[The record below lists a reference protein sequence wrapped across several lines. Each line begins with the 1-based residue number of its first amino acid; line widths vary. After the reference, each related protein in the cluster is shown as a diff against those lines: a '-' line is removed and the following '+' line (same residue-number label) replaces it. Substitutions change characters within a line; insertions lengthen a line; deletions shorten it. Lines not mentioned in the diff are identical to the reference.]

1 MKTPSKITEVILISF
16 WLVLSSCKQVKPT
29 EPKQITDVSTSF
41 PEISTIPNITGV
53 SWDSRQN
60 FIHIGIDPWQN
71 SWMEWTM
78 LVNGVEIP
86 IQDENR
92 DVVIRPDAP
101 LEQPPQGFIIG
112 TLPWPSGLSNADFP
126 CCGSIQFRLP
136 DGRLTG
142 SYDYNLRDF
151 GCVTSSTTEC
161 AAEWT
166 VHEGDWIIKGS
177 ETIENQKMLQKGHI
191 YIRNGGTLLV
201 KDSELAIARGS
212 TPTVHVY
219 IFVDP
224 GGTLI
229 INNSK
234 VYPGSGDDGLTCV
247 WNRGNTSIIN
257 SPTSIHY
264 FDMGKGATLS
274 MDNSSMIFE
283 IGGLLQVAGGKTKVT
298 NSTLVALALYVPPGA
313 HLIASDLN
321 FGAQF
326 DHWQVQDLIPEAD
339 YQLTFDNVEL
349 PDDFVGDYAHGPYE
363 RGWIFFLDPDSH
375 VRLSDSE
382 LRKIFID
389 LQGGTADFKNLTV
402 EAPANL
408 TYRDIVLENVSV
420 SGEWGFTITDA
431 KASFS
436 DSDFL
441 FLQPSGTSTLT
452 LINSHMVEFIPRGFT
467 GTVIFENSSWTNAGE
482 IIGGEK
488 YHSDS
493 NNFKITGSVRIGSN
507 LRENLQWKDAQVTR
521 EFNVVLTD
529 SQGIAINGATL
540 KINGME
546 YMTNEA
552 GTASFS
558 ILYDETNYDQSI
570 ILEAWSEGKRICHKQ
585 VDFFTETPIQMKP

>member
-1 MKTPSKITEVILISF
+1 MKTPSKITAVILISF

-101 LEQPPQGFIIG
+101 LEQPPQGFIVG

-136 DGRLTG
+136 DGRLTE
-142 SYDYNLRDF
+142 SHDYNLRDF
-151 GCVTSSTTEC
+151 GCVTSSATAC

-166 VHEGDWIIKGS
+166 VHEGDWIIEGS
-177 ETIENQKMLQKGHI
+177 ETIENQKILQKGNI

-224 GGTLI
+224 GGTLV

-283 IGGLLQVAGGKTKVT
+283 IGGLLQVAGGKTNVT
-298 NSTLVALALYVPPGA
+298 NSTLGALALYVPPGA

-349 PDDFVGDYAHGPYE
+349 LDDFVGDYAHGPYE

-420 SGEWGFTITDA
+420 SGEWGFTINDA

-441 FLQPSGTSTLT
+441 FLQPSGTSTLR